1 MTIRKGQKEDLET
14 IKDISSISLK
24 SILPIKYFEKFLDN
38 TIVAVENGKIV
49 GFLIFKK
56 ENVMNFAVHPEF
68 RKKNIGK
75 KLIQELMKKYRTIR
89 LRARENNKN
98 TIDFLDKL
106 GFKQKRRTEQ
116 YYSNGDNAIEME
128 WKR

>member
-1 MTIRKGQKEDLET
+1 MEIRKGQKEDLQT
-14 IKDISSISLK
+14 IKEISSISLK
-24 SILPIKYFEKFLDN
+24 SVLPMKYFEKFLDN
-38 TIVAVENGKIV
+38 TILAVENGKIV

-75 KLIQELMKKYRTIR
+75 KLIQELMKKYRAIR

-98 TIDFLDKL
+98 AIDFLNKL
-106 GFKQKRRTEQ
+106 GFKEKRKIEK